1 MRKGNKLV
9 SSYLEKYKIIELI
22 QNGGNSEVYKVQ
34 TNDGKVYALKLLNK
48 GLSSEKVKRFKNEMS
63 FCFKTTHPNIIKI
76 IDNGITDDKEQ
87 MFYVMPYYD
96 MTLRKFMDE
105 SHSFEEKIQ
114 MYIKILE
121 GVRSFHVKR
130 IIHRDIKPE
139 NILISSEDNVPV
151 ISDFGIAHFCEE
163 DIITQIET
171 RVGSKMANFQYASPE
186 QREKN
191 GVITNKSD
199 IYALGLIFNE
209 MFTGS
214 VPFGNSYKSV
224 GGVNDNYA
232 FLDKIIDKMISQDP
246 ANRYN
251 SVDEVI
257 HEIKV
262 QIELKSKTDEIAKLK
277 EIKYEMPEEEDILVL
292 EPPKLID
299 FKYDDTIGQLF
310 LYLDK
315 RVNDLWIDCM
325 TKNSYSSLL
334 SYGPE
339 KFHFEGNVAIV
350 NLRATDLHNLQ
361 TIIDYFKSWVKNANT
376 YYPNEIKSR
385 KQRELFEKEQTLK
398 AKIKHEEM
406 VKKALENI
414 KI

>member
-1 MRKGNKLV
+1 MRKGSKLV
-9 SSYLEKYKIIELI
+9 SSYLEEYKIIELI

-34 TNDGKVYALKLLNK
+34 TNDGKVYALKILNK

-130 IIHRDIKPE
+130 IIHRDLKPE

-186 QREKN
+186 QREKS
-191 GVITNKSD
+191 GVITSKSD

-224 GGVNDNYA
+224 SGVNNNYA

-315 RVNDLWIDCM
+315 RVNDLWIYCM
-325 TKNSYSSLL
+325 TKNSYGSLL
-334 SYGPE
+334 GYGPE

-350 NLRATDLHNLQ
+350 NLRAIDLHNLQ

-385 KQRELFEKEQTLK
+385 KQRALFEKEQTLK

-406 VKKALENI
+406 VKKTLENI

>member
-1 MRKGNKLV
+1 
-9 SSYLEKYKIIELI
+9 
-22 QNGGNSEVYKVQ
+22 
-34 TNDGKVYALKLLNK
+34 
-48 GLSSEKVKRFKNEMS
+48 
-63 FCFKTTHPNIIKI
+63 
-76 IDNGITDDKEQ
+76 
-87 MFYVMPYYD
+87 
-96 MTLRKFMDE
+96 
-105 SHSFEEKIQ
+105 
-114 MYIKILE
+114 
-121 GVRSFHVKR
+121 
-130 IIHRDIKPE
+130 
-139 NILISSEDNVPV
+139 
-151 ISDFGIAHFCEE
+151 
-163 DIITQIET
+163 
-171 RVGSKMANFQYASPE
+171 
-186 QREKN
+186 
-191 GVITNKSD
+191 
-199 IYALGLIFNE
+199 
-209 MFTGS
+209 
-214 VPFGNSYKSV
+214 
-224 GGVNDNYA
+224 
-232 FLDKIIDKMISQDP
+232 MISQDP

-251 SVDEVI
+251 SIDEVI

-315 RVNDLWIDCM
+315 RVNDLWIHCM
-325 TKNSYSSLL
+325 TKSSYSSLF

-385 KQRELFEKEQTLK
+385 KERELFEKEQTLK